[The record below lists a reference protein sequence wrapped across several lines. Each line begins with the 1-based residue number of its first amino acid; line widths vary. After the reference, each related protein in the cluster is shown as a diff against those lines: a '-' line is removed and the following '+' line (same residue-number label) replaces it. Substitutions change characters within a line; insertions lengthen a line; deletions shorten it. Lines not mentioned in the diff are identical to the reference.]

1 MTSHIRSAT
10 AMLAAA
16 LLLAACGGGDGAA
29 GSLPDVEIVPLAGG
43 EAVSLADIEG
53 PAVVNL
59 WATWC
64 TPCRKEIPDFEAV
77 HQARGDEVRFV
88 GINIGEEAD
97 QAGEFL
103 AEVGATYDQYLDPQG
118 FVSTELEATNMPV
131 TVVIDADGEIST
143 RHLGAMDQAALDAA
157 IDEAL
162 GA

>member
-1 MTSHIRSAT
+1 MTART
-10 AMLAAA
+10 AIACVAAVTV
-16 LLLAACGGGDGAA
+16 LAACGGADGVA
-29 GSLPDVEIVPLAGG
+29 GTLPDVDITPLAGG
-43 EAVSLADIEG
+43 DAISLADIDG

-77 HQARGDEVRFV
+77 HLERGDAVRFI
-88 GINIGEEAD
+88 GINVGEEAD
-97 QAGEFL
+97 QASEFL

-118 FVSTELEATNMPV
+118 YVSTELEATNMPV
-131 TVVIDADGEIST
+131 TVVIDADGTIST
-143 RHLGAMDQAALDAA
+143 RHLGAMDQDELDAA